1 METGQAASISLPATY
16 PRAGHF
22 TSLSLSSLICKMGIL
37 KGPSGCAISRVCVQV
52 VTTVVTT
59 VPRRFSGAAT
69 WPRLHLR
76 WPVRA
81 PSPWGTVPRAG
92 WGKAQ
97 ASPRTS
103 QDPEPSAP
111 ASPQALSLKESEKTA
126 LSEKLMGTRH
136 SLAAVSLEMERQKRD
151 AQSRQEQDR
160 VGWAGLGGGG
170 VGRGWG
176 GDVAPG
182 GRGPGRGGARDEGLA
197 VPCGSFQAVLE
208 ASPYLGGRHWRQR
221 VQLGPVNP

>member
-176 GDVAPG
+176 GGVARVGGARAGAGPGTKAWLCPAAASRLCWRLRPFLGVATG
-182 GRGPGRGGARDEGLA
+182 GRGYSWAL
-197 VPCGSFQAVLE
+197 
-208 ASPYLGGRHWRQR
+208 
-221 VQLGPVNP
+221 